1 MQRLVEDPKLLDG
14 VKRLDIVLTH
24 FHLDHVAGL
33 SYLPALPLQPE
44 IWGPGQA
51 LYGDATE
58 AILSR
63 LLGRPLFAASVNEL
77 TAGVREITAGRF
89 DAGPF
94 EIATRVQR
102 LHTDPTLGLRIGDD
116 IAYCTDTAADNGTV
130 EFVSGSR
137 LLFHEAWYAEPET
150 DDQTHTAAG
159 EAGRIAQAAGVER
172 LILIHVSPLGISEE
186 ELVGPAQAE
195 FPATEVGQDLAA
207 IAPA

>member
-77 TAGVREITAGRF
+77 AAGVREITAGRF

-159 EAGRIAQAAGVER
+159 EAGRIAQAAGVKR